1 MFEFEILTFLQG
13 INDLEYKKSKEKT
26 LIEDAELHSWRVFR
40 KLPKSSS
47 LMEH

>member
-1 MFEFEILTFLQG
+1 MFEFEILTFVWL
-13 INDLEYKKSKEKT
+13 NDLEYKKPKEKT
-26 LIEDAELHSWRVFR
+26 LIEDAALHSWRVFR